1 MKNVRTFPKLNVSHT
16 FPEFS
21 TPEKLGH
28 YILGEAQLSEF
39 NERLGEARTNNW
51 LESILLQRAESLKEY
66 AKSFVVDGVA
76 TLTKEHDAVLLC
88 DLLKS
93 GQQVQKI
100 KFGTSN
106 ASGFLSNQTFTEL
119 PTIDF
124 TGVKQINRLFEA
136 SKIYKFGEFL
146 NLNGVA
152 TAMAL
157 FKDAN
162 IDTATLPKF
171 DMP

>member
-1 MKNVRTFPKLNVSHT
+1 M
-16 FPEFS
+16 
-21 TPEKLGH
+21 
-28 YILGEAQLSEF
+28 SEF
-39 NERLGEARTNNW
+39 NERLGEARTSSW

-66 AKSFVVDGVA
+66 AKSFVVDGVV
-76 TLTKEHDAVLLC
+76 TLTNEHDGVLLR
-88 DLLKS
+88 DLIKS

-106 ASGFLSNQTFTEL
+106 ASGFLSNQIFNEL

-124 TGVKQINRLFEA
+124 AGVKQINRLFEA
-136 SKIYKFGEFL
+136 SKIKKFGEFL
-146 NLNGVA
+146 NINGVT

-157 FKDAN
+157 FKDTT
-162 IDTATLPKF
+162 IDTATLPKL